1 LDSRF
6 FKIIS
11 MIRKITIVLAVAGC
25 FLLFFGSC
33 VKLTI
38 EEPPVANWENF
49 GSDSVKLNVFI
60 RTKDGFLLTG
70 QYVSLAL
77 SQDSLDK
84 LILVRKVTTDGYGRA
99 QFPRLYPRKYYF
111 NCYANYQGT
120 SLIGLSSI
128 FLPSVAKL
136 DTSVVLTVL

>member
-1 LDSRF
+1 MFGKVIF
-6 FKIIS
+6 FLA
-11 MIRKITIVLAVAGC
+11 ITGC
-25 FLLFFGSC
+25 LLLVFGSC
-33 VKLTI
+33 NKLTI
-38 EEPPVANWENF
+38 EEPPVPIWEDL
-49 GSDSVKLNVFI
+49 GPDSVKLNVFI

-84 LILVRKVTTDGYGRA
+84 LILVRKVITDGLGRA
-99 QFPRLYPRKYYF
+99 QFPRLFPRKYYF

-120 SLIGLSSI
+120 NLIGFSTVT
-128 FLPSVAKL
+128 LPPVAKL